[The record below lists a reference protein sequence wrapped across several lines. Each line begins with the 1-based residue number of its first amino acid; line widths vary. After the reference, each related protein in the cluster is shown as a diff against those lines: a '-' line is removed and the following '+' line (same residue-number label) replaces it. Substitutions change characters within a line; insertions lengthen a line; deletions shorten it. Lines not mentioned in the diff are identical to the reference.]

1 MELELI
7 LAYDRLTYMC
17 LIGQF
22 LDFVHVVTFHFVS
35 THNNNIKIP
44 LVVLS
49 LKIYIYMSAYAID
62 LRRKLFQS

>member
-22 LDFVHVVTFHFVS
+22 LDFVHVVTCHFVS
-35 THNNNIKIP
+35 TT
-44 LVVLS
+44 S
-49 LKIYIYMSAYAID
+49 T
-62 LRRKLFQS
+62 

>member
-49 LKIYIYMSAYAID
+49 LKKYMTAYAID